1 MDLTYHQRQST
12 HGRSGLGV
20 THLLVAFLSSLIL
33 TACGGGSGTG
43 SEPSGDGGAT
53 AQACD
58 PSDPATADECGTVF
72 VSITDADG
80 DFLSYYVD
88 VLSLTLERAN
98 GDVVETLP
106 STTRIDFAQYV
117 DLTEFLTAATVPPG
131 TYVGGSIR
139 LDYTNSDVS
148 VEVDGAAVPAE
159 VVGTDGQALGVTELD
174 IQLDNRNRLVV
185 ARGLPSLL
193 TVDFDLSASHSVDI
207 SQTPAIATAEPFIV
221 AEIDPVDSKDI
232 RVRGLLVD
240 VNLDAM
246 SYTVDLLPFHLR
258 DGRFGNVPVHIS
270 DDTAFEVDGEPY
282 VGMEGL
288 EAMTNLE
295 AGAPTVALG
304 TLIVADRE
312 FHAHTVF
319 AGSSVPWADV
329 DVVRGNVVARTGDEL
344 VVRGATL
351 IQRSGSIIFN
361 DDVVVTMGP
370 NTRIIKTGHPDAQL
384 DTSAVSIGQRIYAFG
399 ELTSENVG
407 ELALDA
413 TEGRVRMVMTHLSG
427 LVNSFEP
434 DQQLNITLQS
444 IDRRRVSI
452 FDFTG
457 TGAAP
462 ELDADPDEY
471 EVATG
476 NLALPNIDLAMPV
489 RVFGFANAFGFAPPD
504 FEGRTVIDL
513 SDRRAVLGIGWT
525 VEGTL
530 EPFSRFDEE
539 GIVLNLDSLDIGL
552 RHHLKLGDVLID
564 LFDLSGSPQIV
575 PSELRSLFAI
585 LQGRTV
591 QVFND
596 YDEFVA
602 ELTRRLDGSVATR
615 SFHARGGFDA
625 GANILTAR
633 KIAVTLIEN

>member
-1 MDLTYHQRQST
+1 MDLTYHSREFGSA
-12 HGRSGLGV
+12 R
-20 THLLVAFLSSLIL
+20 LLTAFLASLVL
-33 TACGGGSGTG
+33 AACGGGSGAGTESADTG
-43 SEPSGDGGAT
+43 GTSAE
-53 AQACD
+53 ACD
-58 PSDPATADECGTVF
+58 PGDPGTADECGTVF

-88 VLSLTLERAN
+88 VLSLTLQRAN

-117 DLTEFLTAATVPPG
+117 NLTEFLTAATVPPG

-139 LDYTNSDVS
+139 LDYANAEVS
-148 VEVDGAAVPAE
+148 VEVDGASAPAE
-159 VVGTDGQALGVTELD
+159 VVGTDGQPLGITELD

-193 TVDFDLSASHSVDI
+193 TVDFDLSASHTVDI
-207 SQTPAIATAEPFIV
+207 SQTPAVATAEPFIV

-246 SYTVDLLPFHLR
+246 SYAVDLLPFHLR
-258 DGRFGNVPVHIS
+258 DGRFGNVRVHTS

-288 EAMTNLE
+288 EAMAELE
-295 AGAPTVALG
+295 TGAPTVALG

-329 DVVRGNVVARTGDEL
+329 DVVRGNVVARTGEEL
-344 VVRGATL
+344 IVRGATL

-407 ELALDA
+407 ELSLDA
-413 TEGRVRMVMTHLSG
+413 TNGRIRMVMTHLSG
-427 LVNSFEP
+427 LVNSIEP
-434 DQQLNITLQS
+434 DRQLNMTLQS

-457 TGAAP
+457 TGASP
-462 ELDADPDEY
+462 ELDADPDDY

-525 VEGTL
+525 EEGTL
-530 EPFSRFDEE
+530 EPFSRLDEE
-539 GIVLNLDSLDIGL
+539 GIVLNLDSPDIGL
-552 RHHLKLGDVLID
+552 RHHLNLGGVVID
-564 LFDLSGSPQIV
+564 LFDLSSSPQIV
-575 PSELRSLFAI
+575 PSERRSLFAI

-591 QVFND
+591 QAFTD
-596 YDEFVA
+596 YDDFLA

-625 GANILTAR
+625 GANIVTAR

>member
-1 MDLTYHQRQST
+1 MDLTYSGKSA
-12 HGRSGLGV
+12 HGRTGPGLMR
-20 THLLVAFLSSLIL
+20 LLAAFLSAFIL
-33 TACGGGSGTG
+33 TACGGGSGSS
-43 SEPSGDGGAT
+43 SEPSGDGGT
-53 AQACD
+53 SAQVCD
-58 PSDPATADECGTVF
+58 PADPTTIGECGTVF
-72 VSITDADG
+72 VGITDADG

-106 STTRIDFAQYV
+106 TTTRIDFAQYV

-131 TYVGGSIR
+131 TYVSGSIR

-148 VEVDGAAVPAE
+148 VEVDGEAVPAE
-159 VVGTDGQALGVTELD
+159 IVDTDGAALGITELD

-207 SQTPAIATAEPFIV
+207 SQTPTIATAEPFIV
-221 AEIDPVDSKDI
+221 AEIDPVDTKDI

-240 VNLDAM
+240 VNLDEM

-258 DGRFGNVPVHIS
+258 DGRFGNVPVHTS
-270 DDTAFEVDGEPY
+270 DDTAFEVDGEPF
-282 VGMEGL
+282 VGQEGL
-288 EAMTNLE
+288 EAMANLD

-304 TLIVADRE
+304 TLFVADRE

-384 DTSAVSIGQRIYAFG
+384 DTSAVSVGQRIYAFG

-413 TEGRVRMVMTHLSG
+413 SEGRIRMVMTHLSG

-434 DQQLNITLQS
+434 DQQLTMALQS

-457 TGAAP
+457 TGTAP
-462 ELDADPDEY
+462 ELDADPDDY

-476 NLALPNIDLAMPV
+476 NLALPNVDVATPV
-489 RVFGFANAFGFAPPD
+489 RVFGFPNAFGFAPPD
-504 FEGRTVIDL
+504 FEGRTVIDV

-525 VEGTL
+525 EAGTL
-530 EPFSRFDEE
+530 EPFSMLDQE
-539 GIVLNLDSLDIGL
+539 GIVLNLDSPDIGL

-564 LFDLSGSPQIV
+564 LFDLSGSPLIV
-575 PSELRSLFAI
+575 PSEARSLFAI

-596 YDEFVA
+596 YDEFVD
-602 ELTRRLDGSVATR
+602 ELTRRLDGSVSAR

-625 GANILTAR
+625 GANVVTAR
-633 KIAVTLIEN
+633 RISVTLSEN